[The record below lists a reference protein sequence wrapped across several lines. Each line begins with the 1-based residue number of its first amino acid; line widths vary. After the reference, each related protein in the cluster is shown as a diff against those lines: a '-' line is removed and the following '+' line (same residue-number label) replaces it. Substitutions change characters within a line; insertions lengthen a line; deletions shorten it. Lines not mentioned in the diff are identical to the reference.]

1 YNFIWQTIRTS
12 FMTGSAMATK
22 QMSKTAWQTSS
33 TTRPVNE
40 VQSSLF
46 VKKLVAMSIS
56 HIVYLRGL
64 LPEEAFMD
72 REMDGVPVKIIYE
85 KSQFAPAVQIVKWLK
100 GAFEAFDKKY
110 LERMEF
116 IFFVDESPEPMILE
130 CYSFTFTYGDEHV
143 LISCDSTKES
153 QAAKKFKLDEIRSAT
168 VQLLRLTTMLMQ
180 NMRKATENLSM
191 KVRLYYYDEVTPE
204 DYEPPGFQR
213 APVAEYVFEPNSS
226 KLRHGTVDTGFH
238 RVKLSSRIGPSR
250 FQEKNEIS
258 NDAQETLQRKISD
271 KTSPA
276 ETMECHSSP
285 QSSPKDLCSDT
296 TAVASEKSGQME
308 VEMENRLSPSQGG
321 SGGFNKDT
329 PTDVQN
335 ASVHCACGISEDEG
349 LLIFCEICRR
359 WNHAMIC
366 LYRRALAFCLSTWRV
381 DQKIL
386 SSELSIPPEI
396 ADDLLMRMELDQV
409 FSNKRKRGKGLY
421 HRINSSH
428 LRDVVIPEYF
438 DKATV
443 KLPSALKQSLHS
455 EDVTK
460 TEEESPIKNKLRKII
475 HETCTVMLEPRK

>member
-321 SGGFNKDT
+321 N
-329 PTDVQN
+329 
-335 ASVHCACGISEDEG
+335 
-349 LLIFCEICRR
+349 
-359 WNHAMIC
+359 MIC